1 MNGEISLFIKNFN
14 PMAREVPEINGGSLA
29 DIAFLLLIFF
39 LVATT
44 MDIDTGITRLLPPEP
59 EDQDDTEIRI
69 NKRNVL
75 VVLLNRSDRLMV
87 AGEEMDKNLLK
98 ARTIEFFTNP
108 TNNPNLPEM
117 EEKSI
122 QFPPGSSSLLPADGM
137 WRGKVSKGVISLQND
152 RSTTYGKYLQVQ
164 NELVAAVNE
173 LRNDFCKLYFDKEF
187 DELNEAN
194 SVEKEIKDAIRQIYK
209 MNISESEPKNIG
221 GLR

>member
-1 MNGEISLFIKNFN
+1 
-14 PMAREVPEINGGSLA
+14 MARETPEVNGGSLA

-39 LVATT
+39 LVTTT

-59 EDQDDTEIRI
+59 EDEQETEVKV

-87 AGEEMDKNLLK
+87 GGEEMDRLTLK
-98 ARTIEFFTNP
+98 AKTIDFFTNP
-108 TNNPNLPEM
+108 TNDVNLPER
-117 EEKSI
+117 EDVEI
-122 QFPPGSSSLLPADGM
+122 EFPPGSSTLLPPDGV

-173 LRNDFCKLYFDKEF
+173 LRDNFCNLYFEMDYA
-187 DELNEAN
+187 DLNTAN
-194 SVEKEIKDAIRQIYK
+194 PNEEMIHNGIRKIYK
-209 MNISESEPKNIG
+209 MNISESEPKNIN
-221 GLR
+221 R

>member
-1 MNGEISLFIKNFN
+1 
-14 PMAREVPEINGGSLA
+14 MARETPEVNGGSLA

-39 LVATT
+39 LVTTT

-59 EDQDDTEIRI
+59 EKDQQTEVRV

-75 VVLLNRSDRLMV
+75 VVLLNKSDRLMV
-87 AGEEMDKNLLK
+87 GGEEMDRFALK
-98 ARTIEFFTNP
+98 EKTIEFFTNP
-108 TNNPNLPEM
+108 TNSTELPEM
-117 EEKSI
+117 EEKEV
-122 QFPPGSSSLLPADGM
+122 QFPAGSSPLLPPDGV

-173 LRNDFCKLYFDKEF
+173 LRNNFCKLYFDKDY
-187 DELNEAN
+187 DELNTGNPDE
-194 SVEKEIKDAIRQIYK
+194 EEIQEGIRQIYK

-221 GLR
+221 GLN

>member
-1 MNGEISLFIKNFN
+1 
-14 PMAREVPEINGGSLA
+14 MARETPEVNGGSLA

-39 LVATT
+39 LVTTT

-59 EDQDDTEIRI
+59 EDEQETEVKV

-87 AGEEMDKNLLK
+87 GGEELDRLALK
-98 ARTIEFFTNP
+98 AKTLEFFTNP
-108 TNNPNLPEM
+108 INSENLPEM
-117 EEKSI
+117 TDTEV
-122 QFPPGSSSLLPADGM
+122 QFPPGSSPLLPANGM

-173 LRNDFCKLYFDKEF
+173 LRNNFCNLYFDKDY
-187 DELNEAN
+187 DELNSAN
-194 SVEKEIKDAIRQIYK
+194 PIEEEIYDGIRKIYK

-221 GLR
+221 GLN

>member
-1 MNGEISLFIKNFN
+1 
-14 PMAREVPEINGGSLA
+14 MAREVPEINGGSLA

-39 LVATT
+39 LVTTT

-59 EDQDDTEIRI
+59 EKDQETEVKV

-87 AGEEMDKNLLK
+87 GGEEMDRLALK
-98 ARTIEFFTNP
+98 AKTIEFFTNP
-108 TNNPNLPEM
+108 LNKADLPEM
-117 EEKSI
+117 VETEI
-122 QFPPGSSSLLPADGM
+122 QFPPGSSPLLPPDGV

-173 LRNDFCKLYFDKEF
+173 LRNEFCNLYFDKDY
-187 DELNEAN
+187 DELNTGNPIE
-194 SVEKEIKDAIRQIYK
+194 EEIYEAIRDIYK

-221 GLR
+221 GLN